1 LKSRSILILAL
12 ILSLAPFS
20 GCISPE
26 EGGLPEGE
34 GDGKV
39 KVVATTV
46 PLAAFTKAVGGD
58 LVEVSVLVPPGA
70 NLHTFEPTPSKLAKV
85 AEADL
90 YVKNGAGLEIWM
102 ERIIGANRR
111 MLVVDSSSGIDLL
124 EGRCDHDHGGGE
136 MEGEDHHHGP
146 THQDLHPSI
155 LTADPHIWLSARNAA
170 IMAEK
175 ICWGLIEVDPEN
187 GDVYR
192 ENLAAFKRELEDL
205 DLELASAFSGAEGG
219 KFIVLHPAW
228 GYFARDYGLVQVA
241 IHEED
246 KEPGPKQLRS
256 IVDLARKEEIG
267 TIYVDPSFNPKSG
280 KIIATEINGRVVALD
295 PLAEDY
301 VDNMRQVGREI
312 SSGIRG
318 QGGSYE

>member
-1 LKSRSILILAL
+1 MKSRSILILTL
-12 ILSLAPFS
+12 ILSFSAFS

-26 EGGLPEGE
+26 EGGLSE

-39 KVVATTV
+39 KVVTTTV
-46 PLAAFTKAVGGD
+46 PLAAFTKAVGWD

-70 NLHTFEPTPSKLAKV
+70 NLHTFEPTPSKLSEV

-90 YVKNGAGLEIWM
+90 YIKNGAGLEIWM

-124 EGRCDHDHGGGE
+124 EGDHHHDDGGGDVV
-136 MEGEDHHHGP
+136 GEDHHGP
-146 THQDLHPSI
+146 SRRDLHPSI
-155 LTADPHIWLSARNAA
+155 LTADPHIWLSAKNAA
-170 IMAEK
+170 IMAEN
-175 ICWGLIEVDPEN
+175 ICRGLVEVDPEN

-205 DLELASAFSGAEGG
+205 DLELASTFSGAEGG

-280 KIIATEINGRVVALD
+280 KIIADEIGGRVVVLD

-301 VDNMRQVGREI
+301 FDNMRKVAREI

-318 QGGSYE
+318 GGRGG

>member
-1 LKSRSILILAL
+1 MILAL
-12 ILSLAPFS
+12 ILSLAPFT
-20 GCISPE
+20 GCISTDEVE
-26 EGGLPEGE
+26 EPAEV
-34 GDGKV
+34 DKV

-58 LVEVSVLVPPGA
+58 LVEVSVLVPQGA
-70 NLHTFEPTPSKLAKV
+70 NPHTFEPTPSKLSEV

-90 YVKNGAGLEIWM
+90 YIKNGAGLEIWM

-124 EGRCDHDHGGGE
+124 EGRCDHDHHHDQGYGGGE
-136 MEGEDHHHGP
+136 MEEEDHHHHHRP
-146 THQDLHPSI
+146 SPRDRHPSI
-155 LTADPHIWLSARNAA
+155 LTADPHIWLSAKNAA

-175 ICWGLIEVDPEN
+175 ICHGLMEVDPEN
-187 GDVYR
+187 SDAYR
-192 ENLAAFKRELEDL
+192 ENLAAFKRELEEL
-205 DLELASAFSGAEGG
+205 DLELASTFSGATGG

-280 KIIATEINGRVVALD
+280 KIIADEIGGRVVVLD

-301 VDNMRQVGREI
+301 FDNMRKVAREI

-318 QGGSYE
+318 GGRGG

>member
-1 LKSRSILILAL
+1 MKSRSILILAL

-26 EGGLPEGE
+26 EGGLPA

-46 PLAAFTKAVGGD
+46 PLATFTKAVGGD

-70 NLHTFEPTPSKLAKV
+70 NLHTFEPAPSKLAEV
-85 AEADL
+85 SEADL

-102 ERIIGANRR
+102 EKIIGANRR
-111 MLVVDSSSGIDLL
+111 VLVVDSSSGIDLL
-124 EGRCDHDHGGGE
+124 EGHHHHDDGGDDVE
-136 MEGEDHHHGP
+136 AEHHHGP
-146 THQDLHPSI
+146 YRHDLHPLI
-155 LTADPHIWLSARNAA
+155 LTADPHIWLSAKNGP
-170 IMAEK
+170 IMAEN
-175 ICWGLIEVDPEN
+175 ICRGLIEVDPEN

-192 ENLAAFKRELEDL
+192 ENLAAFNRELEDL
-205 DLELASAFSGAEGG
+205 DLELASTFKGAEKE

-228 GYFARDYGLVQVA
+228 GYFARDYDLIQVA
-241 IHEED
+241 ILEDD
-246 KEPGPKQLRS
+246 KEPGPRQLRT
-256 IVDLARKEEIG
+256 IIDLARKEEVG

-280 KIIATEINGRVVALD
+280 EIIAAEIGGRVVALD

-301 VDNMRQVGREI
+301 FDNMRKVAREI
-312 SSGIRG
+312 SSGIKSQTRG
-318 QGGSYE
+318 G

>member
-1 LKSRSILILAL
+1 MKSRSILILAL
-12 ILSLAPFS
+12 ILYLAPFT
-20 GCISPE
+20 GCISTDE
-26 EGGLPEGE
+26 VEKAGG
-34 GDGKV
+34 GDKV

-70 NLHTFEPTPSKLAKV
+70 NLHTFEPAPSKLAEV
-85 AEADL
+85 AKADL
-90 YVKNGAGLEIWM
+90 YIKNGAGLEIWM

-124 EGRCDHDHGGGE
+124 EGDHHHDDGGGDV
-136 MEGEDHHHGP
+136 EGEHHHGP
-146 THQDLHPSI
+146 SRRDLHPSI
-155 LTADPHIWLSARNAA
+155 LTADPHIWLSAKNAA
-170 IMAEK
+170 IMAEN
-175 ICWGLIEVDPEN
+175 ICRGLMEVDPAN
-187 GDVYR
+187 GDTYR

-205 DLELASAFSGAEGG
+205 DIELASTFSGAEGE

-241 IHEED
+241 ILEED
-246 KEPGPKQLRS
+246 KEAGPRQLGS
-256 IVDLARKEEIG
+256 IVDLARKEGIG

-280 KIIATEINGRVVALD
+280 EIIAAEIGGRVVALD

-301 VDNMRQVGREI
+301 FDNMRKVAREI
-312 SSGIRG
+312 SAGIRG
-318 QGGSYE
+318 PGLGG